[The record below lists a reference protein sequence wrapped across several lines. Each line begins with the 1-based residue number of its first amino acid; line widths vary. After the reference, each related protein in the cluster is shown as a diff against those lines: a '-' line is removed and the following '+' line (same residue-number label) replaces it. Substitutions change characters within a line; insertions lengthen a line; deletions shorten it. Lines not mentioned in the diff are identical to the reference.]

1 MASNFTQSSSANR
14 TGCAGCYLRHLC
26 LSADLNDAET
36 EIFSSHIVSQRRV
49 PKGEVLFR
57 AGAPPLDALFVTRLG
72 SFKSSVLTENGSE
85 QVTDFH
91 MSGEVLGAEAIPT
104 EYHTC
109 TVTALE
115 DSEICSL
122 RYRELEALCDRDPKI
137 SRQFRLLLGRKIV
150 AAHQNLLILGCTNST
165 QLLASFLL
173 NLARK
178 FEARGFSKS
187 EFVLRM
193 TRGELG
199 SFLGLKLET
208 VSRTLTHFDEL
219 NLIEI
224 NQRHVRII
232 NLEGLKA
239 VAKES
244 GRAKRKTLQE

>member
-1 MASNFTQSSSANR
+1 MASNFTQSLSANR
-14 TGCAGCYLRHLC
+14 AGCAGCYLRHFC

-49 PKGEVLFR
+49 PKGEILFR
-57 AGAPPLDALFVTRLG
+57 AGDPLDTLFITRLG
-72 SFKSSVLTENGSE
+72 SFKSSVLNENGSE

-91 MSGEVLGAEAIPT
+91 MTGEVLG
-104 EYHTC
+104 

-122 RYRELEALCDRDPKI
+122 RYRELEAFCDRDLKI
-137 SRQFRLLLGRKIV
+137 ARQFRLLLGRKIV

-244 GRAKRKTLQE
+244 GRAKRKTSQE

>member
-1 MASNFTQSSSANR
+1 MASNFTQSLSANR

-57 AGAPPLDALFVTRLG
+57 AGAPLDALFVTRLG

-115 DSEICSL
+115 DSKSVPCAIANSKHFATEIRKSRANSVFCSEEKL
-122 RYRELEALCDRDPKI
+122 
-137 SRQFRLLLGRKIV
+137 SRRIKTCSSSAAPTQHSCWLLS
-150 AAHQNLLILGCTNST
+150 C
-165 QLLASFLL
+165 
-173 NLARK
+173 
-178 FEARGFSKS
+178 
-187 EFVLRM
+187 
-193 TRGELG
+193 
-199 SFLGLKLET
+199 
-208 VSRTLTHFDEL
+208 
-219 NLIEI
+219 
-224 NQRHVRII
+224 
-232 NLEGLKA
+232 
-239 VAKES
+239 
-244 GRAKRKTLQE
+244 

>member
-1 MASNFTQSSSANR
+1 MASNFTQSLSANR

-57 AGAPPLDALFVTRLG
+57 AGAPLDALFVTRLG

-165 QLLASFLL
+165 QLLD
-173 NLARK
+173 LARK

>member
-1 MASNFTQSSSANR
+1 MASNFTQSLSANR

-57 AGAPPLDALFVTRLG
+57 AGDPLDALFVTRLG

-232 NLEGLKA
+232 NLEGLNA

-244 GRAKRKTLQE
+244 GRAKRKTLQG

>member
-1 MASNFTQSSSANR
+1 MASNFTQSLSANR
-14 TGCAGCYLRHLC
+14 AGCAGCYLRHFC

-49 PKGEVLFR
+49 PKGEILFR
-57 AGAPPLDALFVTRLG
+57 AGDPLDTLFITRLG
-72 SFKSSVLTENGSE
+72 SFKSSVLNENGSE

-91 MSGEVLGAEAIPT
+91 MTGEVLGAEAIPT
-104 EYHTC
+104 GYHIC

-122 RYRELEALCDRDPKI
+122 RYRELEAFCD
-137 SRQFRLLLGRKIV
+137 LGRKIV

-244 GRAKRKTLQE
+244 GRAKRKTSQE

>member
-1 MASNFTQSSSANR
+1 MASNFTKSLSANR

-57 AGAPPLDALFVTRLG
+57 AGDPLDALFVTRLG

-91 MSGEVLGAEAIPT
+91 MSGEVLGAETIPT

-244 GRAKRKTLQE
+244 GRAKRKTLQG

>member
-1 MASNFTQSSSANR
+1 MASNFTQSLSANR
-14 TGCAGCYLRHLC
+14 AGCAGCYLRHFC

-49 PKGEVLFR
+49 PKGEILFR
-57 AGAPPLDALFVTRLG
+57 AGDPLDTLFITRLG
-72 SFKSSVLTENGSE
+72 SFKSSVLNENGSE

-91 MSGEVLGAEAIPT
+91 MTGEVLGAEAIPT
-104 EYHTC
+104 GYHIC

-122 RYRELEALCDRDPKI
+122 RYRELPR
-137 SRQFRLLLGRKIV
+137 SNQFRLLLGRKIV

-244 GRAKRKTLQE
+244 GRAKRKTSQE

>member
-1 MASNFTQSSSANR
+1 
-14 TGCAGCYLRHLC
+14 
-26 LSADLNDAET
+26 
-36 EIFSSHIVSQRRV
+36 
-49 PKGEVLFR
+49 
-57 AGAPPLDALFVTRLG
+57 
-72 SFKSSVLTENGSE
+72 
-85 QVTDFH
+85 
-91 MSGEVLGAEAIPT
+91 MSGEVLGAETIPT

-115 DSEICSL
+115 DGANSVPCAIANSKHFATEIRKSRANSVFCSEEKL
-122 RYRELEALCDRDPKI
+122 
-137 SRQFRLLLGRKIV
+137 SRRIKTV
-150 AAHQNLLILGCTNST
+150 LILGCTNST

-199 SFLGLKLET
+199 SFLGLRLET

-244 GRAKRKTLQE
+244 GRAKRKTLQG

>member
-57 AGAPPLDALFVTRLG
+57 AGAPLDALFVTRLG

-173 NLARK
+173 NLASTRK
-178 FEARGFSKS
+178 GSIFSVRA
-187 EFVLRM
+187 FVLRM

>member
-1 MASNFTQSSSANR
+1 MASNFTQSLSANR

-26 LSADLNDAET
+26 LSADLNDAEI

-57 AGAPPLDALFVTRLG
+57 AGAPLDALFVTRLG

-122 RYRELEALCDRDPKI
+122 RYRELEALSS
-137 SRQFRLLLGRKIV
+137 SR
-150 AAHQNLLILGCTNST
+150 
-165 QLLASFLL
+165 
-173 NLARK
+173 
-178 FEARGFSKS
+178 
-187 EFVLRM
+187 
-193 TRGELG
+193 
-199 SFLGLKLET
+199 
-208 VSRTLTHFDEL
+208 
-219 NLIEI
+219 
-224 NQRHVRII
+224 
-232 NLEGLKA
+232 
-239 VAKES
+239 
-244 GRAKRKTLQE
+244 

>member
-1 MASNFTQSSSANR
+1 MASNFTQSLSANR
-14 TGCAGCYLRHLC
+14 AGCAGCYLRHFC

-49 PKGEVLFR
+49 PKGEILFR
-57 AGAPPLDALFVTRLG
+57 AGDPLDTLFITRLG
-72 SFKSSVLTENGSE
+72 SFKSSVLNENGSE

-91 MSGEVLGAEAIPT
+91 MTGEVLGAEAIPT
-104 EYHTC
+104 GYHIC

-122 RYRELEALCDRDPKI
+122 RYRELEAFCDRDLKI
-137 SRQFRLLLGRKIV
+137 ARQFRLLLGRKIV

-173 NLARK
+173 
-178 FEARGFSKS
+178 S
-187 EFVLRM
+187 EFALRM

-244 GRAKRKTLQE
+244 GRAKRKTSQE

>member
-1 MASNFTQSSSANR
+1 MASNFTQSLSANR
-14 TGCAGCYLRHLC
+14 AGCAGCYLRHFC

-49 PKGEVLFR
+49 PKGEILFR
-57 AGAPPLDALFVTRLG
+57 AGDPLDTLFITRLG
-72 SFKSSVLTENGSE
+72 SFKSSVLNENGSE

-91 MSGEVLGAEAIPT
+91 MTGEVLGAEAIPT
-104 EYHTC
+104 GYYIC

-122 RYRELEALCDRDPKI
+122 RY
-137 SRQFRLLLGRKIV
+137 
-150 AAHQNLLILGCTNST
+150 

-244 GRAKRKTLQE
+244 GRAKRKTSQE

>member
-1 MASNFTQSSSANR
+1 MKKNKA
-14 TGCAGCYLRHLC
+14 
-26 LSADLNDAET
+26 
-36 EIFSSHIVSQRRV
+36 
-49 PKGEVLFR
+49 
-57 AGAPPLDALFVTRLG
+57 
-72 SFKSSVLTENGSE
+72 
-85 QVTDFH
+85 
-91 MSGEVLGAEAIPT
+91 
-104 EYHTC
+104 
-109 TVTALE
+109 
-115 DSEICSL
+115 
-122 RYRELEALCDRDPKI
+122 
-137 SRQFRLLLGRKIV
+137 
-150 AAHQNLLILGCTNST
+150 
-165 QLLASFLL
+165 LLASFLL

-244 GRAKRKTLQE
+244 GRAKRKTLQG

>member
-1 MASNFTQSSSANR
+1 MASNFTQSLSANR
-14 TGCAGCYLRHLC
+14 AGCAGCYLRHFC

-49 PKGEVLFR
+49 PKGEILFR
-57 AGAPPLDALFVTRLG
+57 AGDPLDTLFITRLG
-72 SFKSSVLTENGSE
+72 SFKSSVLNENGSE

-91 MSGEVLGAEAIPT
+91 MTGEVLGAEAIPT
-104 EYHTC
+104 GYHIC

-122 RYRELEALCDRDPKI
+122 RYRELEAFCDRD
-137 SRQFRLLLGRKIV
+137 LKIV

-244 GRAKRKTLQE
+244 GRAKRKTSQE

>member
-1 MASNFTQSSSANR
+1 MASNFTQSLSANR
-14 TGCAGCYLRHLC
+14 AGCAGCYLRHFC

-36 EIFSSHIVSQRRV
+36 ESFFPLISS
-49 PKGEVLFR
+49 PKEEFLK
-57 AGAPPLDALFVTRLG
+57 AKYCSEPATPLIRFFITRLG
-72 SFKSSVLTENGSE
+72 SFKSSVLNENGSE

-91 MSGEVLGAEAIPT
+91 MTGEVLGAEAIPT
-104 EYHTC
+104 GYHIC

-122 RYRELEALCDRDPKI
+122 RYRELEAFCDRDLKI
-137 SRQFRLLLGRKIV
+137 ARQFRLLLGRKIV

-244 GRAKRKTLQE
+244 GRAKRKTSQE

>member
-1 MASNFTQSSSANR
+1 MASNFTQSLSANR

-57 AGAPPLDALFVTRLG
+57 AGAPLDALFVTRLG

-137 SRQFRLLLGRKIV
+137 SRQFRLLLGRKIRGASKPAHPRLHQLNT
-150 AAHQNLLILGCTNST
+150 AAGFFPAEPCKKVRSPRILKKRVRPKNDS
-165 QLLASFLL
+165 
-173 NLARK
+173 R
-178 FEARGFSKS
+178 R
-187 EFVLRM
+187 
-193 TRGELG
+193 TRQ
-199 SFLGLKLET
+199 FLGPQARDRQQDAHPL
-208 VSRTLTHFDEL
+208 
-219 NLIEI
+219 
-224 NQRHVRII
+224 
-232 NLEGLKA
+232 
-239 VAKES
+239 
-244 GRAKRKTLQE
+244 

>member
-1 MASNFTQSSSANR
+1 M
-14 TGCAGCYLRHLC
+14 
-26 LSADLNDAET
+26 
-36 EIFSSHIVSQRRV
+36 
-49 PKGEVLFR
+49 K
-57 AGAPPLDALFVTRLG
+57 
-72 SFKSSVLTENGSE
+72 SVLC
-85 QVTDFH
+85 
-91 MSGEVLGAEAIPT
+91 AI
-104 EYHTC
+104 
-109 TVTALE
+109 VNSKLF
-115 DSEICSL
+115 
-122 RYRELEALCDRDPKI
+122 CDRDLKI
-137 SRQFRLLLGRKIV
+137 ARQFRLLLGRKIV

-208 VSRTLTHFDEL
+208 VSRTLAHFDEL

-244 GRAKRKTLQE
+244 GARQEKNISGMMLRLRA

>member
-1 MASNFTQSSSANR
+1 MTQKQKF
-14 TGCAGCYLRHLC
+14 
-26 LSADLNDAET
+26 
-36 EIFSSHIVSQRRV
+36 FSSHIVSQRRV
-49 PKGEVLFR
+49 PKGEILFR
-57 AGAPPLDALFVTRLG
+57 AGDPLDTLFITRLG
-72 SFKSSVLTENGSE
+72 SFKSSVLK
-85 QVTDFH
+85 VTDFH
-91 MSGEVLGAEAIPT
+91 MTGEVLGAEAIPT
-104 EYHTC
+104 GYHIC

-122 RYRELEALCDRDPKI
+122 RYRELEAFCDRDLKI
-137 SRQFRLLLGRKIV
+137 ARQFRLLLGRKIV

-244 GRAKRKTLQE
+244 GRAKRKTSQE

>member
-1 MASNFTQSSSANR
+1 MASNFTQSLSANR
-14 TGCAGCYLRHLC
+14 AGCAGCYLRHFC

-49 PKGEVLFR
+49 PKGEILFI
-57 AGAPPLDALFVTRLG
+57 TRLG
-72 SFKSSVLTENGSE
+72 SFKSSVLNENGSE
-85 QVTDFH
+85 QDTDFH
-91 MSGEVLGAEAIPT
+91 MTGEVLGAEAIPT
-104 EYHTC
+104 GYHIC

-122 RYRELEALCDRDPKI
+122 RYRELEAFCDRDLKI
-137 SRQFRLLLGRKIV
+137 ARQFRLLLGRKIV

-244 GRAKRKTLQE
+244 GRAKRKTSQE

>member
-1 MASNFTQSSSANR
+1 M
-14 TGCAGCYLRHLC
+14 
-26 LSADLNDAET
+26 T
-36 EIFSSHIVSQRRV
+36 EIQKSHVN
-49 PKGEVLFR
+49 
-57 AGAPPLDALFVTRLG
+57 FVFC
-72 SFKSSVLTENGSE
+72 SEEKSSLR
-85 QVTDFH
+85 
-91 MSGEVLGAEAIPT
+91 IK
-104 EYHTC
+104 TC
-109 TVTALE
+109 
-115 DSEICSL
+115 SSL
-122 RYRELEALCDRDPKI
+122 
-137 SRQFRLLLGRKIV
+137 
-150 AAHQNLLILGCTNST
+150 AAPT

-244 GRAKRKTLQE
+244 GRAKRKTSQE

>member
-57 AGAPPLDALFVTRLG
+57 AGAPLMRFSSPDSVHLKVRSSPKTAANSHRFPHERRGTRR
-72 SFKSSVLTENGSE
+72 
-85 QVTDFH
+85 Q
-91 MSGEVLGAEAIPT
+91 AIPT

>member
-1 MASNFTQSSSANR
+1 
-14 TGCAGCYLRHLC
+14 
-26 LSADLNDAET
+26 
-36 EIFSSHIVSQRRV
+36 
-49 PKGEVLFR
+49 
-57 AGAPPLDALFVTRLG
+57 
-72 SFKSSVLTENGSE
+72 
-85 QVTDFH
+85 
-91 MSGEVLGAEAIPT
+91 MSGEVLGAETIPT

-244 GRAKRKTLQE
+244 GRAKRKTSQE

>member
-1 MASNFTQSSSANR
+1 MASNFTQSLSANR
-14 TGCAGCYLRHLC
+14 AGCAGCYLRHFC

-49 PKGEVLFR
+49 PKGEILFR
-57 AGAPPLDALFVTRLG
+57 AGDPLDTLFITRLG
-72 SFKSSVLTENGSE
+72 SFKSSVLNENGSE

-91 MSGEVLGAEAIPT
+91 MTGEVLGAEAIPT
-104 EYHTC
+104 GYHIC

-122 RYRELEALCDRDPKI
+122 RYRELEAFCDRDLKI
-137 SRQFRLLLGRKIV
+137 ARQFRLLLGRKIV
-150 AAHQNLLILGCTNST
+150 AT

-244 GRAKRKTLQE
+244 GRAKRKTSQE